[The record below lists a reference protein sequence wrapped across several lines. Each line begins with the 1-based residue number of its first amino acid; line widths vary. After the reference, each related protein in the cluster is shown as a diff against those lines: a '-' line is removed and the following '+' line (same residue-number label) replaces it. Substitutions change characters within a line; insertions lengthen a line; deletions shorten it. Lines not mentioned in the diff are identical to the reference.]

1 MISAATT
8 VPSWIWH
15 TTTFA
20 AATITLGL
28 VGVLTAHIVI
38 SVLDDSTRMSDG
50 DSPARAHAELRS
62 RLARVAAVLLG
73 VFLVI
78 VLVRSGILLAE
89 RPSR

>member
-20 AATITLGL
+20 AATITLAL
-28 VGVLTAHIVI
+28 IGVLTAHIVI
-38 SVLDDSTRMSDG
+38 SVLDDGTQMLEDG
-50 DSPARAHAELRS
+50 SRVRAHAELRS
-62 RLARVAAVLLG
+62 WLTRAAAVLLG
-73 VFLVI
+73 VFLVV
-78 VLVRSGILLAE
+78 VLVRSGIILAE